1 MRSLIITLIIGTVM
15 IGGSILYTS
24 HLSDCSEQ
32 LSDIAEKIEYQIKKD
47 DFGSANKFIKKL
59 NKEVDKFEKF
69 FLATGDHLE
78 MDNIK
83 INISELKSFSEHKQ
97 KSDALSKVYVL
108 QFLFE
113 HLPHNNRIRIGNIL

>member
-1 MRSLIITLIIGTVM
+1 MRSLIVTLIIGSVM
-15 IGGSILYTS
+15 VGGSILYTS

-32 LSDIAEKIEYQIKKD
+32 LCDITDEIEELIENNDFDSATDGIKQ
-47 DFGSANKFIKKL
+47 L

-83 INISELKSFSEHKQ
+83 INISELKSYVEHKQ
-97 KSDALSKVYVL
+97 KGDALSKVYVL
-108 QFLFE
+108 EFLFE
-113 HLPHNNRIRIGNIL
+113 HLPHNTRLRIGNIL